1 MGGWE
6 LSGVVTSSTGQPLT
20 AIMSGDN
27 ANVGYGSSYPN
38 RVGNPNS
45 GPHSVTHAFNT
56 SAFVAAPAGTFG
68 NARRNTVI
76 GPGINDVDLAALKN
90 FALTEKVK
98 LQFRGEFFNLFNHPN
113 FYPPGLTLGTATY
126 GVITQAQDPRELQLS
141 LKLMF

>member
-1 MGGWE
+1 
-6 LSGVVTSSTGQPLT
+6 
-20 AIMSGDN
+20 
-27 ANVGYGSSYPN
+27 
-38 RVGNPNS
+38 
-45 GPHSVTHAFNT
+45 VTHAFST

-90 FALTEKVK
+90 FALTEQIK

-113 FYPPGLTLGTATY
+113 FYPPGMTLGTSTY